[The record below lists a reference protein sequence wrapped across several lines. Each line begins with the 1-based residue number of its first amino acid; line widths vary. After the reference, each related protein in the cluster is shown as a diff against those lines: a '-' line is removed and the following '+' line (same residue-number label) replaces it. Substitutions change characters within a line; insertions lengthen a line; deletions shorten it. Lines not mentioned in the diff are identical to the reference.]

1 MKKRN
6 KIAVLTFLF
15 AAALTFGVAC
25 GNNDKKTERAVL
37 QTPANLQI
45 NETVLTWD
53 EVENANGYAIDING
67 NEKFTTVNSYELGEL
82 IEPDNYSIRVKALGA
97 EEYLSSEWSQVKE
110 YIVESSEGQCLK
122 YEPLGPNQYVVAG
135 IGTVT
140 TKEVVIPDTY
150 NGQPVVEIKSYAFM
164 DNTHITRVVL
174 PHTVR
179 SIGIFSFAGC
189 KSLESVYLP
198 DGLKSIQRA
207 AFADTGLKSIE
218 IPDTCYN
225 IPYDTFYN
233 CLDLEYVKLSE
244 SMYDLPIRGFNNTP
258 KLKSIT
264 IPASV
269 EIISLKAFFG
279 SSIESIKIPKKVFSI
294 SESAFENSVI
304 KSIEFEE
311 GSELTDIGKNAFK
324 GCKNL
329 TSIVLPA
336 GVTTVGDGAFADCSN
351 LTSVT
356 FEENCQ
362 ITNLGSECFTNT
374 AIVEFTVPKTL
385 QVLGPM
391 AFSNVSTL
399 ETIRLEDESELKG
412 FFLKVFYNCI
422 NLTKVDFGK
431 ASGKFRNIA
440 NSAFENCSK
449 LETIDIPKST
459 VRLGNRAFVGCTS
472 MKSIIIPAS
481 VGEMGNGVFAGW
493 TKDKTIYVENFL
505 EAPTEWYDWFKDS
518 DATVVWG
525 YESN

>member
-25 GNNDKKTERAVL
+25 GNNDNKTERVVL

-53 EVENANGYAIDING
+53 EVENAGGYALDING
-67 NEKFTTVNSYELGEL
+67 NEKFTTINSYELGEL
-82 IEPDNYSIRVKALGA
+82 IEPDNYSIRVKALGT

-110 YIVESSEGQCLK
+110 YVVESSEGQCLE
-122 YEPLGPNQYVVAG
+122 YEPLGPNQYVVVG

-150 NGQPVVEIKSYAFM
+150 NGKPVVEIMCSAFA

-179 SIGIFSFAGC
+179 SINNFAFAGC

-198 DGLKSIQRA
+198 DGLINIQRA
-207 AFADTGLKSIE
+207 AFANTGLKSIE
-218 IPDTCYN
+218 IPDTCYH

-233 CLDLEYVKLSE
+233 CLNLEYVKLPE
-244 SMYDLPIRGFNNTP
+244 SLYLMPIRGFKNTP

-269 EIISLKAFFG
+269 EIITDEAFAG
-279 SSIESIKIPKKVFSI
+279 SSIESIKIPKKVFDI
-294 SESAFENSVI
+294 GVSAFENSVI

-311 GSELTDIGKNAFK
+311 GSELTDIEKNAFK

-336 GVTTVGDGAFADCSN
+336 SVTTIGDGAFADCSN
-351 LTSVT
+351 LNSIT
-356 FEENCQ
+356 FEENSR
-362 ITNLGSECFTNT
+362 IATIGKECFTNT
-374 AIVEFTVPKTL
+374 AITEFTIPKTL
-385 QVLGPM
+385 KKLGNM
-391 AFSNVSTL
+391 AFANLSTL
-399 ETIRLEDESELKG
+399 ETIRLEDECELKM
-412 FFLKVFYNCI
+412 FQLKAFYNCV

-431 ASGKFRNIA
+431 NCKFNFIA
-440 NSAFENCSK
+440 NSALENCSK
-449 LETIDIPKST
+449 LETINLPKNMI
-459 VRLGNRAFVGCTS
+459 RIGNKAFGGCTA
-472 MKSIIIPAS
+472 MESIIIPATE
-481 VGEMGNGVFAGW
+481 VMGDGVFDGW
-493 TKDKTIYVENFL
+493 TKDQTIYVELSETPATGWRVWLNGCN
-505 EAPTEWYDWFKDS
+505 
-518 DATVVWG
+518 ATVVWG
-525 YESN
+525 YKSN